1 MTGLLYRGLFYKTPL
16 NSCTN
21 LFRRCTD
28 LILKKDEAT
37 ACLSSGWISWDERT
51 GNQFAQANEMRLLYD
66 LAEAGLDMS
75 NLWERSWLVL
85 HSKNWVSWKGK
96 IEEQESEKQFL
107 MKNLSI

>member
-1 MTGLLYRGLFYKTPL
+1 
-16 NSCTN
+16 
-21 LFRRCTD
+21 
-28 LILKKDEAT
+28 
-37 ACLSSGWISWDERT
+37 
-51 GNQFAQANEMRLLYD
+51 MRLLYD

-96 IEEQESEKQFL
+96 IEERGSEKQFL